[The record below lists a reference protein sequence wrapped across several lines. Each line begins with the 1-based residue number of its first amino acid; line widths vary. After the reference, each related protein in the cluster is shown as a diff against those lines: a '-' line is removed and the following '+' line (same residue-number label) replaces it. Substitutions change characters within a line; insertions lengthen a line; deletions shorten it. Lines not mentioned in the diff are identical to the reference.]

1 MIPDRLIGL
10 LAEAAPRVQ
19 PDPRGD
25 MMKTFGMMA
34 IMVFIFYFLFIRPQ
48 QKKAKEHAILLK
60 TLRPGDKVVSSGGVV
75 GVIITVKEKTVTL
88 RTADT
93 KMELL
98 KSAVSEI
105 TERGGESES

>member
-1 MIPDRLIGL
+1 MIPDKIISF
-10 LAEAAPRVQ
+10 LATAAPPATRPNPQ
-19 PDPRGD
+19 AE

-34 IMVFIFYFLFIRPQ
+34 VMVFIFYFLFIRPQ
-48 QKKAKEHAILLK
+48 QKKAKEHALLLK
-60 TLRPGDKVVSSGGVV
+60 TLRPGDKVVTNGGVV

-98 KSAVSEI
+98 KSAVTEISE
-105 TERGGESES
+105 RGESES